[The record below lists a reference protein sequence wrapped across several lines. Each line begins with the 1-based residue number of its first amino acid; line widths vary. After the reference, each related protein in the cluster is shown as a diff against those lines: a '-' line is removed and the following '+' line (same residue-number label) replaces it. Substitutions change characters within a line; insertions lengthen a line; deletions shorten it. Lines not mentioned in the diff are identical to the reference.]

1 MRWLR
6 RDKKPKVEKIEELA
20 KTKEERKKAVGQA
33 IRASKNAVKVI
44 ENNGFT
50 VKIYLAAGGKTKKG
64 NSHAH

>member
-1 MRWLR
+1 MKWSK
-6 RDKKPKVEKIEELA
+6 KKPKSLKAEELA
-20 KTKEERKKAVGQA
+20 KTKEARKKVVGKA
-33 IRASKNAVKVI
+33 LEASQNAVKVI

>member
-1 MRWLR
+1 MRWL
-6 RDKKPKVEKIEELA
+6 KKKELKTAKVEELA
-20 KTKEERKKAVGQA
+20 KTKEARKKVVGQA
-33 IRASKNAVKVI
+33 LTASKNAVKVI

>member
-1 MRWLR
+1 MMWL
-6 RDKKPKVEKIEELA
+6 KKKAPKKAKVKELEEIKQA
-20 KTKEERKKAVGQA
+20 RKKVVGKA
-33 IRASKNAVKVI
+33 LTASKNTVKVI